1 MAFPERFVIQHEART
16 EGELDRQGNP
26 VVGFADPVERRVVTV
41 YPPSDDDIVRAEQ
54 SGQVWHLAIISLAE
68 WGAHKDRVTVDGVP
82 YFVEGHAEDFTHHP
96 WGFPGGYRLKL
107 RRVNG

>member
-16 EGELDRQGNP
+16 EGEVDRQGNP
-26 VVGFADPVERRVVTV
+26 VAGFADPVERRVVTI

-54 SGQVWHLAIISLAE
+54 SGTVWHLAIISLTE

-82 YFVEGHAEDFTHHP
+82 YFVEGHAEDFTHDP